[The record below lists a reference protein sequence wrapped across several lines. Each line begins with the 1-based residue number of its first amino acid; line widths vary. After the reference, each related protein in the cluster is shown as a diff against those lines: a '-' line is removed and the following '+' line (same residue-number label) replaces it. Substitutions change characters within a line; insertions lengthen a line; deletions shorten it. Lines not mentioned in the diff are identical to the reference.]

1 MGWSWQL
8 GKIKGIQIKVHASFA
23 LILVWGAFNYGGS
36 RGWIGAMYG
45 VVIVLLIF
53 AIVLLH
59 ELGHSLAALAFGIK
73 VQDITLLP
81 IGGLARL
88 ERMPTKPWQEFI
100 VAAAGPAV
108 NFIMAL
114 ALLPIVIWLMWTGDA
129 NLFHALNLIS
139 RTPSIWVFAQFLFL
153 VNMSLLIFNL
163 IPAFPMDGGR
173 IFRALLA
180 MIFGM
185 TNATRIAVWIGQA
198 FALFLGAFSVWQGNW
213 MMIFIAVF
221 IFIAASSEKRA
232 VFAKQILD
240 KISIRQVIPDWGTV
254 LSPTLTVSEVTGT
267 ILRNAQSSY
276 PVVLGENLLGVVR
289 RRDVRNAINTDKR
302 WATMAEIMQRNI
314 TPIDI
319 DSSLTD
325 LEMLLS
331 QKKLA
336 VAAVYESNHFK
347 GLVGYEDIER
357 AYRLYHRTKQ

>member
-1 MGWSWQL
+1 MSWSWQL
-8 GKIKGIQIKVHASFA
+8 GKIRGIQIKVHASFA
-23 LILVWGAFNYGGS
+23 LILIWGALNYGGS
-36 RGWIGAMYG
+36 RGWRGAAYG

-88 ERMPTKPWQEFI
+88 ERMPTTPWQEFI
-100 VAAAGPAV
+100 VAAAGPFV
-108 NFIMAL
+108 NFVMAL
-114 ALLPIVIWLMWTGDA
+114 VLLPVVLWLIWTGNTD
-129 NLFHALNLIS
+129 LFHALSLIS
-139 RTPSIWVFAQFLFL
+139 RAPSIWVLAQFLFL
-153 VNMSLLIFNL
+153 VNISLLIFNL

-198 FALFLGAFSVWQGNW
+198 FALFLGAFSIWQGNW
-213 MMIFIAVF
+213 MMIFIAIF

-232 VFAKQILD
+232 VSAKLILD
-240 KISIRQVIPDWGTV
+240 KINVRQIVPDWGTT
-254 LSPTLTVSEVTGT
+254 LAPTLTVGEVTGT
-267 ILRNAQSSY
+267 VLRNAQSSY
-276 PVVLGENLLGVVR
+276 PVVLGENLLGIIR
-289 RRDVRNAINTDKR
+289 RHDIRQAMNAGKQR
-302 WATMAEIMQRNI
+302 ATMAEIMRRNI
-314 TPIDI
+314 PSVDI

-325 LEMLLS
+325 LETLLS
-331 QKKLA
+331 QKKHT

-357 AYRLYHRTKQ
+357 AYRLYRRVK